1 MKSITVYCSSSTR
14 IDPAHHEAAQR
25 VGERMAKEGITLV
38 YGGGRIGLM
47 GEVGRAVRAGGGRTE
62 GIITSFLLSKEQ
74 GDQDCDE
81 LIVVETMQ
89 QRRRILMDRGE
100 GYLVLPGGLGT
111 YEEFFEVL
119 VQRQLGEL
127 GGPIALVNV
136 NGYFDALHVMLEQGI
151 EQGFIRAAVRELLYF
166 DSCPDAAIDHL
177 MQAPAISGGH
187 DRFLPSGSE

>member
-25 VGERMAKEGITLV
+25 VGKRMAKEGITLV

-47 GEVGRAVRAGGGRTE
+47 GEVGRAVRGGGGRTE